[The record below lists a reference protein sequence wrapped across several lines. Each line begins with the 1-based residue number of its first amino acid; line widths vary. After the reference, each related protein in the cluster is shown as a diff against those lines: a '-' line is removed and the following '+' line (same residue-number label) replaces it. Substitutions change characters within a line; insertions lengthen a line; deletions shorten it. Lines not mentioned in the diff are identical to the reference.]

1 VPDFAGKKA
10 KGRENLFPKFTTWRQ
25 LIDNKYWFPAYT
37 KADDVLHF
45 QSGDIRIIEIVKYED
60 YKRFGSD
67 VKITY
72 DGQEVQKEKG
82 DPKKP
87 QDPPK

>member
-1 VPDFAGKKA
+1 M
-10 KGRENLFPKFTTWRQ
+10 
-25 LIDNKYWFPAYT
+25 
-37 KADDVLHF
+37 LHF
-45 QSGDIRIIEIVKYED
+45 QGGAGDVRIIEIVKYED

-72 DGQEVQKEKG
+72 DGQEVQKDKG
-82 DPKKP
+82 DQKKP